1 MSLNGNNQIKYSIG
15 NNNII
20 KIRIEDSSDFTL
32 NNNKKL
38 DTTKITSNHTTLR
51 ELDEDIGAV
60 QLEIITNEDLIN
72 EGKYKIKVTYSD
84 STEIDKTYKYLKE
97 EKDNYD
103 SSKPTILIDTM
114 GRIYFNSLYKNFKDE
129 YYKEFC
135 IGYKKWNSAYPSI
148 EIYKKN
154 GRPSNV
160 GYNSDERTSKDMNN
174 LIMMLIKLA
183 NLKEEYKDNFKII
196 NKYSEMW
203 GETYLFNPGNR
214 LFFTNYQKKAG
225 NFYNTYIHQKDIDT
239 GLSEIDI
246 LKYDHEGDIEEEL
259 YLPISFNYNT
269 IDGLGS
275 LYFIDSVKT
284 IIVPENYKYLGTPNS
299 QEKYTSSGGHDYTVF
314 PFTNITAGTRVY
326 YNGNFYP
333 DVSWEQLNLARVSIR
348 NWCREQNTN
357 KYIENLIVKSTDLLI
372 GHWYLAGAHLDNLIL
387 DNEYSEKT
395 YNYVFEDSVT
405 GSEYTDVDS
414 EYFNYKYYYI
424 IQSYV
429 KHIDLGHN
437 DFDNVI
443 ISRIGKACLKDCID
457 LETFPF
463 DRVVSAMGQGAF
475 YNCGFKT
482 LNLKIQILNKEVFR
496 DNIKLLSLNID
507 SNLSILNED
516 IVDLTKTF
524 KNCYSLLTITGL
536 EKVEEMIQLETFR
549 KCKSLD
555 VDFTIHSFKKLGH
568 FTFAET
574 GITNLHSSTLEKVG
588 NYCFYST
595 KIETIKAPHLIL
607 NEIIDNEE
615 EYKSIGVFSDCT
627 LLTDVIDLV
636 PFANTI
642 PDYTFKSCHR
652 LNSINE
658 YITQNVTTI
667 NDKAFYFTAYG
678 IDSEKFPILSN
689 IKKRAFFNPWIFY
702 TDENN
707 TIQKEIKFLL
717 PETMTQI
724 ESETLY
730 NANCIELYGPNVINL
745 FTNRTETSN
754 EKFFLGNKNIS
765 EIFYDYCIYLTE
777 YGKINLPI
785 IEEFSIDDDSRKIIY
800 LPETLEEVYFD
811 KLKYLSK
818 NVDFNTSGTTYDRP
832 PGIAF
837 PYYPRKIIYAP
848 ELTNI
853 DAGIMASQKSFSYN
867 PYLSKKDIIASM
879 GDSQQLSCFL
889 PKWWQ
894 IKNFSR
900 GFCSTCS
907 DFETL
912 VFAGNYSSSI
922 SIYNS
927 DKLIVAELGGWY
939 HGRMVFENNSV
950 LQTINT
956 NLEVFPLID
965 PNPIIEENEKTSDGY
980 LVYNSTLIFSNNPS
994 LQEVNFPSQNNPID
1008 LEIDGYYSHSSDCI
1022 ICRNYDRTTN
1032 LQTHT
1037 YALNCNPDL
1046 IQNLT
1051 LKHISLNGPEFTYI
1065 NTLSN
1070 LKTLRIRTI
1079 GDYEESTFTLN
1090 NPNIE
1095 KLTIETGRTLTDW
1108 ENGNSYSYKNIIPKK
1123 TLQFN
1128 ITCKENCTIE
1138 INENGGTYILNNDVV
1153 ENVYNSSKDSVIGNT
1168 VNNLYIDTYSYNSTI
1183 EMQKI
1188 ENIYLNYAIYSNR
1201 VTIICPSVKT
1211 IRPTHGNSDDI
1222 VYLNLISMGYEDLE
1236 YVDTFC
1242 YWYNSFTYESGVHKN
1257 TVWDLDRLI
1266 GKQFDTFGAAI
1277 YKYIYEGKTDYE
1289 SSDDKNILNYIGKKI
1304 YTKHLKR
1311 NYFGPLDL
1319 IITEDTTFAGGWD
1332 LHHMWTYEDSSYKYI
1347 SHIYITREAYDKYFS
1362 NTSNKQVYGQ
1372 RKVYNNHSYTYEDD
1386 LSNPYIRCIDDL

>member
-1 MSLNGNNQIKYSIG
+1 MSSNGNNQIKYSIG

-51 ELDEDIGAV
+51 ELDEDIGVV
-60 QLEIITNEDLIN
+60 QLDIITNEDLIN

-97 EKDNYD
+97 EKDDYD

-135 IGYKKWNSAYPSI
+135 IGKRNGNSTSYSDI

-154 GRPSNV
+154 GRTSF
-160 GYNSDERTSKDMNN
+160 YYTSSDRTSKDMNN

-203 GETYLFNPGNR
+203 GETYLFYPNPGEA
-214 LFFTNYQKKAG
+214 FFTNYQKNAG
-225 NFYNTYIHQKDIDT
+225 FAYHGLIFQSDINTV
-239 GLSEIDI
+239 LNEIDI
-246 LKYDHEGDIEEEL
+246 LKYNHEGDIEEEL
-259 YLPISFNYNT
+259 YLPIYFNGT
-269 IDGLGS
+269 KIIGLGS

-284 IIVPENYKYLGTPNS
+284 IIVPETYKYLGTPNS
-299 QEKYTSSGGHDYTVF
+299 QEKYIYPSGNDEYTVF

-326 YNGNFYP
+326 ANGNFYP
-333 DVSWEQLNLARVSIR
+333 DYSWEQKNLARVSIR
-348 NWCREQNTN
+348 NWCIKQNTD
-357 KYIENLIVKSTDLLI
+357 KHIENLIVKSTDLLI
-372 GHWYLAGAHLDNLIL
+372 GHWYLAGAYLDNLIL

-405 GSEYTDVDS
+405 GSWYENVDS
-414 EYFNYKYYYI
+414 YNYRGNPWYI
-424 IQSYV
+424 ESYI

-443 ISRIGKACLKDCID
+443 ISRIGEACLKDCID

-482 LNLKIQILNKEVFR
+482 LNLNVRILNKEVFR
-496 DNIKLLSLNID
+496 NNIKLLSLTID
-507 SNLSILNED
+507 NNLSILNED

-536 EKVEEMIQLETFR
+536 ERVEEMIQLETFR

-595 KIETIKAPHLIL
+595 KIKTIKAPHLIL

-615 EYKSIGVFSDCT
+615 EYKPIGVFASCT

-642 PDYTFKSCHR
+642 PDYTFKSCYR
-652 LNSINE
+652 LNSINK

-667 NDKAFYFTAYG
+667 EDEAFYFTAYG

-689 IKKRAFFNPWIFY
+689 IKKRAFFNPCIFY

-717 PETMTQI
+717 PETVTQI

-745 FTNRTETSN
+745 FTNRTETSDEEFSFN
-754 EKFFLGNKNIS
+754 GNRVR
-765 EIFYDYCIYLTE
+765 EIFYDYCIYLTK
-777 YGKINLPI
+777 YGKINLPT
-785 IEEFSIDDDSRKIIY
+785 IEEFSVDDDSRKIIY
-800 LPETLEEVYFD
+800 LPATLEEVYFN

-818 NVDFNTSGTTYDRP
+818 NVDFNISGTIDNNP
-832 PGIAF
+832 LGIAF

-853 DAGIMASQKSFSYN
+853 DAGIMISDFNHYMNPFYSPLRSKSST
-867 PYLSKKDIIASM
+867 IAM
-879 GDSQQLSCFL
+879 GGSQQLSCFL

-894 IKNFSR
+894 IKNFNR
-900 GFCSTCS
+900 GFYSSCS

-912 VFAGNYSSSI
+912 VFAGNYASSI

-965 PNPIIEENEKTSDGY
+965 PNPIIEENKEIVDGN
-980 LVYNSTLIFSNNPS
+980 LIYNSTLIFSNNPS

-1008 LEIDGYYSHSSDCI
+1008 LEIDGYHSHSSNCI

-1037 YALNCNPDL
+1037 YTLNCNPDL
-1046 IQNLT
+1046 IQSLT

-1079 GDYEESTFTLN
+1079 GDYEESAFTLN

-1095 KLTIETGRTLTDW
+1095 KLIIEKGKTLTDW
-1108 ENGNSYSYKNIIPKK
+1108 ENGGYKDITPKK

-1128 ITCKENCTIE
+1128 IKCKENCTIE

-1153 ENVYNSSKDSVIGNT
+1153 ENVYNHNKDLVIGNT
-1168 VNNLYIDTYSYNSTI
+1168 VNNLYIKTDSYNSTI

-1188 ENIYLNYAIYSNR
+1188 ENIYVDHGLSSNR

-1211 IRPTHGNSDDI
+1211 IRSIDNGDI

-1236 YVDTFC
+1236 YVDTF
-1242 YWYNSFTYESGVHKN
+1242 NNQTNTSGVDQN

-1277 YKYIYEGKTDYE
+1277 YKYIYEGKTDYN
-1289 SSDDKNILNYIGKKI
+1289 SSDNNNILNYIGKKI

-1319 IITEDTTFAGGWD
+1319 VITEDTTFVGGYYLSD
-1332 LHHMWTYEDSSYKYI
+1332 MWTYEDSSYKYI

-1362 NTSNKQVYGQ
+1362 DTSNKQRYGQ
-1372 RKVYNNHSYTYEDD
+1372 RKIDKGYYYTYEDD